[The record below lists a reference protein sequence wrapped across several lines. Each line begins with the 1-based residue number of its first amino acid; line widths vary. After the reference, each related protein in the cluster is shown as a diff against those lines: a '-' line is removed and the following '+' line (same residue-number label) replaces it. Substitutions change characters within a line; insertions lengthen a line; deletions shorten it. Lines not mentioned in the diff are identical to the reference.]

1 MSGTTEGG
9 KKAAAKV
16 RQEYGVDA
24 YAKWGGEGHKAR
36 KTSIGGLND
45 PNKVKEI
52 ATKGGATGH
61 RARKITTN
69 DKLRPDE
76 WGVLL
81 KIINST
87 AGKIRLAEGEGSFS
101 AMEQHAI
108 YHRVFEYWE
117 KEDWV
122 GAMTKISTHPMWIEV
137 LGELLE
143 ETSTYYTKKAK
154 GTPRLSEDRELARI
168 YRNLLVAYRS
178 ATGNR
183 K

>member
-9 KKAAAKV
+9 KKAAARV
-16 RQEYGVDA
+16 RQEYGTDA
-24 YAKWGGEGHKAR
+24 YAKWGREGHRVR
-36 KTSIGGLND
+36 KISVGGLND
-45 PNKVKEI
+45 PNRVKEI
-52 ATKGGATGH
+52 AAKGGATSH
-61 RARKITTN
+61 RARKITVN

-87 AGKIRLAEGEGSFS
+87 AGKLRLAEGEDSFS

-108 YHRVFEYWE
+108 CYRVFEYWE

-122 GAMTKISTHPMWIEV
+122 GAMTRISTHPMWVDV

-143 ETSTYYTKKAK
+143 ETSAYYTKRSK

-168 YRNLLVAYRS
+168 YRNLLVAYWS
-178 ATGNR
+178 AIRNR
-183 K
+183 R